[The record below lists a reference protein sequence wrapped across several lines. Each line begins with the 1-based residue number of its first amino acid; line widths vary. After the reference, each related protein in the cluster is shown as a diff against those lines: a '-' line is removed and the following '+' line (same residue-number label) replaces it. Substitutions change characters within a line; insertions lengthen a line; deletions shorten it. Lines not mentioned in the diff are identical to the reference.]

1 MKRWIF
7 CCLSLLLVGTAL
19 AQTPA
24 DSVSR
29 SEAIDSVVVTA
40 RKPLMI
46 YKQTGNIAVNIEQLK
61 YAPLF
66 AGEKDIF
73 KFLQLL
79 PGVSAGKDGMSGL
92 LVRGGS
98 NDQTLI
104 LYDDVPIYNQ
114 AHAYGILSIF
124 SGETVQSAEVSKGYI
139 SPAYG
144 SRLSALTQIRTR
156 DGDRQDHR
164 QSLTVGTLSLA
175 GTVDGPIVRNKGS
188 YLVSARYFFPE
199 AVLALVGNAV
209 RFGFYDL
216 TGKLS
221 YDIHP
226 DHTLSL
232 GVYSGD
238 DHMANKEDY
247 ARNEYGWG
255 NTTASLRLESR
266 WNDNLRS
273 SVVAYYT
280 YLQNRQESEYEDDD
294 FKNWGKTTYK
304 THEFGARLTF
314 DQRLIKAWSLEYG
327 ANISHQRFM
336 PMHSKGYVNGQ
347 HKERGYSSEQL
358 VSVAIP
364 SNSSLTD
371 CRFVCP
377 DGPTAVSGAL
387 FLNNRFQWGGWRAD
401 VGIRGAMYDNS
412 EQTRFAV
419 EPRAQLAYD
428 FGNDN
433 AIWLSGTINSQA
445 LVQYN
450 RYYYSMP
457 IDFWTPFRDGKLQ
470 HAWQVALGGR
480 ARLRENLTLSL
491 EGYYKRMRNLPL
503 IYDSDDFLLGRGGF
517 VYGTGRAWGL
527 EIMLQ
532 RQTERLSLTVS
543 YTYTNSRRSSEGVS
557 YPFEYDVPHDFNT
570 FLSYDVLK
578 RPGRRHTFTFNMS
591 WRSGLPYR
599 LTNESYP
606 DTNGN
611 PIVGITAYP
620 SMRMRNYFRSDIS
633 YNMERRKRN
642 GVRNWQFSIIN
653 WTWHKNPVCIYP
665 YQGTYKAT
673 VLVPIMPSV
682 SYTRTFGK

>member
-226 DHTLSL
+226 GHTLSL

-238 DHMANKEDY
+238 DHMTNKEDY

-266 WNDNLRS
+266 WSDNLRS
-273 SVVAYYT
+273 SIVAYYT

-314 DQRLIKAWSLEYG
+314 DQRLTRAWSLDYG

-358 VSVAIP
+358 
-364 SNSSLTD
+364 
-371 CRFVCP
+371 
-377 DGPTAVSGAL
+377 VSGAL

-480 ARLRENLTLSL
+480 ARLRENLILSL

>member
-1 MKRWIF
+1 MRKLLAG
-7 CCLSLLLVGTAL
+7 CLALCIPALLT

-24 DSVSR
+24 DSISR
-29 SEAIDSVVVTA
+29 TEAIDSVVVTA
-40 RKPLMI
+40 RRPLMV
-46 YKQTGNIAVNIEQLK
+46 YKQTGNIAVDIEQLK

-124 SGETVQSAEVSKGYI
+124 SGETVQSAEVSKGFI

-156 DGDRQDHR
+156 EGDRLNHR

-175 GTVDGPIVRNKGS
+175 GTLDGPIKRDKGS
-188 YLVSARYFFPE
+188 YLISARYFFPE
-199 AVLALVGNAV
+199 AVLAIADNDI
-209 RFGFYDL
+209 RYGFNDI
-216 TGKLS
+216 TGKLT
-221 YDIHP
+221 YDIHRN
-226 DHTLSL
+226 HTLSL

-238 DHMANKEDY
+238 DHMKNKEDH
-247 ARNEYGWG
+247 AENGFGWG

-280 YLQNRQESEYEDDD
+280 YLQNRQETKFKDDG
-294 FKNWGKTTYK
+294 FSNWGKTTFK
-304 THEFGARLTF
+304 THEFGARMTF
-314 DQRLIKAWSLEYG
+314 DQRLSHIWTLEYG
-327 ANISHQRFM
+327 ATFSHQRFE
-336 PMHSKGYVNGQ
+336 PMHTKSIINGQ

-358 VSVAIP
+358 VSG
-364 SNSSLTD
+364 T
-371 CRFVCP
+371 
-377 DGPTAVSGAL
+377 L

-401 VGIRGAMYDNS
+401 VGVRGAVYDNS
-412 EQTRFAV
+412 EQTKYAV
-419 EPRAQLAYD
+419 EPRAQLSYD
-428 FGNDN
+428 FGRDN
-433 AIWLSGTINSQA
+433 AVWLSGTINSQA
-445 LVQYN
+445 LVQFN

-457 IDFWTPFRDGKLQ
+457 IDFWTPFRDGRLQ
-470 HAWQVALGGR
+470 HAWQVSLGGR
-480 ARLRENLTLSL
+480 AKLHENLTLSV

-503 IYDSDDFLLGRGGF
+503 IYDSDDFLLSNGGF
-517 VYGTGRAWGL
+517 IYGTGRAFGI
-527 EIMLQ
+527 EAMLQ
-532 RQTERLSLTVS
+532 YQTERLSLTAS
-543 YTYTNSRRSSEGVS
+543 YTYTDSRRRSDGVT
-557 YPFEYDVPHDFNT
+557 YPFEYDVPHDFNA
-570 FLSYDVLK
+570 FVSYDVVK
-578 RPGRRHTFTFNMS
+578 RPGRKHTFSLNVA

-606 DTNGN
+606 DTDGN
-611 PIVGITAYP
+611 PIIGITAYP
-620 SMRMRNYFRSDIS
+620 TMRMRNYFRADVS

-653 WTWHKNPVCIYP
+653 ATWHKNPVSIYP
-665 YQGTYKAT
+665 YRGSYKAT
-673 VLVPIMPSV
+673 VLIPIMPSV

>member
-209 RFGFYDL
+209 RFGFYYL

-226 DHTLSL
+226 GHTLSL

-238 DHMANKEDY
+238 DHMTNKEDY

-266 WNDNLRS
+266 WSDNLRS
-273 SVVAYYT
+273 SIVAYYT

-314 DQRLIKAWSLEYG
+314 DQRLTRAWSLDYG

-358 VSVAIP
+358 
-364 SNSSLTD
+364 
-371 CRFVCP
+371 
-377 DGPTAVSGAL
+377 VSGAL

>member
-226 DHTLSL
+226 GHTLSL

-238 DHMANKEDY
+238 DHMTNKEDY

-266 WNDNLRS
+266 WSDNLRS
-273 SVVAYYT
+273 SIVAYYT

-314 DQRLIKAWSLEYG
+314 DQRLTRAWSLDYG

-358 VSVAIP
+358 
-364 SNSSLTD
+364 
-371 CRFVCP
+371 
-377 DGPTAVSGAL
+377 VSGAL

-457 IDFWTPFRDGKLQ
+457 IDFWTPFRNGKLQ

-480 ARLRENLTLSL
+480 AR
-491 EGYYKRMRNLPL
+491 L

>member
-226 DHTLSL
+226 GHTLSL

-238 DHMANKEDY
+238 DHMTNKEDY

-266 WNDNLRS
+266 WSDNLRS
-273 SVVAYYT
+273 SIVAYYT

-314 DQRLIKAWSLEYG
+314 DQRLTRAWSLDYG

-358 VSVAIP
+358 
-364 SNSSLTD
+364 
-371 CRFVCP
+371 
-377 DGPTAVSGAL
+377 VSGAL

-503 IYDSDDFLLGRGGF
+503 IYESDDFLLGRGGF

>member
-358 VSVAIP
+358 VS
-364 SNSSLTD
+364 
-371 CRFVCP
+371 
-377 DGPTAVSGAL
+377 GAL

-428 FGNDN
+428 FGNNN

>member
-1 MKRWIF
+1 MRKLLAG
-7 CCLSLLLVGTAL
+7 CLALCIPALLT

-24 DSVSR
+24 DSISR
-29 SEAIDSVVVTA
+29 TEAIDSVVVTA
-40 RKPLMI
+40 RRPLMV
-46 YKQTGNIAVNIEQLK
+46 YKQTGNIAVDIEQLK

-124 SGETVQSAEVSKGYI
+124 SGETVQSAEVLKGYI

-144 SRLSALTQIRTR
+144 SRLSAMTQIRTR
-156 DGDRQDHR
+156 EGDRQNHR

-175 GTVDGPIVRNKGS
+175 GTLDGPIKRDKGS
-188 YLVSARYFFPE
+188 YLISARYFFPE
-199 AVLALVGNAV
+199 AVLAIADNDI
-209 RFGFYDL
+209 RYGFNDI
-216 TGKLS
+216 TGKLT
-221 YDIHP
+221 YDIHRN
-226 DHTLSL
+226 HTLSL

-238 DHMANKEDY
+238 DHMKNKEDH
-247 ARNEYGWG
+247 AENGFGWG

-280 YLQNRQESEYEDDD
+280 YLQNRQETEFKDDG
-294 FKNWGKTTYK
+294 FSNWGKTTFK
-304 THEFGARLTF
+304 THEFGARMTF
-314 DQRLIKAWSLEYG
+314 DQRLSRVWSLEYG
-327 ANISHQRFM
+327 ATFSHQRFE
-336 PMHSKGYVNGQ
+336 PMHTKSIINGQ
-347 HKERGYSSEQL
+347 HKDRGYSSEQL
-358 VSVAIP
+358 
-364 SNSSLTD
+364 
-371 CRFVCP
+371 
-377 DGPTAVSGAL
+377 VSGAL

-401 VGIRGAMYDNS
+401 VGVRGAAYDNS
-412 EQTRFAV
+412 EQTRYAV
-419 EPRAQLAYD
+419 EPRAQLSYD
-428 FGNDN
+428 FGRDN
-433 AIWLSGTINSQA
+433 AVWLSGTINSQA
-445 LVQYN
+445 LVQFN

-457 IDFWTPFRDGKLQ
+457 IDFWTPFRDGRLQ
-470 HAWQVALGGR
+470 HAWQVSLGGR
-480 ARLRENLTLSL
+480 AKLHENLTLSV

-503 IYDSDDFLLGRGGF
+503 IYDSDDFLLSNGGF
-517 VYGTGRAWGL
+517 IYGTGRAFGI
-527 EIMLQ
+527 EAMLQ
-532 RQTERLSLTVS
+532 YQTERLSLTAS
-543 YTYTNSRRSSEGVS
+543 YTYTDSRRRSDGVT
-557 YPFEYDVPHDFNT
+557 YPFEYDVPHDFNA
-570 FLSYDVLK
+570 FVSYDVVK
-578 RPGRRHTFTFNMS
+578 RPGRKHTFSLNVA

-606 DTNGN
+606 DTDGN
-611 PIVGITAYP
+611 PIIGITAYP
-620 SMRMRNYFRSDIS
+620 TMRMRNYFRADVS

-653 WTWHKNPVCIYP
+653 ATWHKNPVSIYP
-665 YQGTYKAT
+665 YRGSYKAT
-673 VLVPIMPSV
+673 VLIPIMPSV

>member
-314 DQRLIKAWSLEYG
+314 DQRLTKAWSLEYG

-358 VSVAIP
+358 
-364 SNSSLTD
+364 
-371 CRFVCP
+371 
-377 DGPTAVSGAL
+377 VSGAL

>member
-1 MKRWIF
+1 MRKLLAG
-7 CCLSLLLVGTAL
+7 CLALCIPALLT

-24 DSVSR
+24 DSISR
-29 SEAIDSVVVTA
+29 TEAIDSVVVTA
-40 RKPLMI
+40 RRPLMV
-46 YKQTGNIAVNIEQLK
+46 YKQTGNIAVDIEQLK

-124 SGETVQSAEVSKGYI
+124 SGETVQSAEVSKGFI

-144 SRLSALTQIRTR
+144 SRLSAMTQIRTR
-156 DGDRQDHR
+156 EGDRRNHR

-175 GTVDGPIVRNKGS
+175 GTLDGPIKRDKGS
-188 YLVSARYFFPE
+188 YLISARYFFPE
-199 AVLALVGNAV
+199 AVLAIADNDI
-209 RFGFYDL
+209 RYGFNDI
-216 TGKLS
+216 TGKLT
-221 YDIHP
+221 YDIHRN
-226 DHTLSL
+226 HTLSL

-238 DHMANKEDY
+238 DHMKNKEDH
-247 ARNEYGWG
+247 AENGFGWG

-280 YLQNRQESEYEDDD
+280 YLQNRQETEFKDDG
-294 FKNWGKTTYK
+294 FSNWGKTTFK
-304 THEFGARLTF
+304 THEFGARMTF
-314 DQRLIKAWSLEYG
+314 DQRLSHIWTLEYG
-327 ANISHQRFM
+327 ATFSHQRFE
-336 PMHSKGYVNGQ
+336 PMHTKSIINGQ

-358 VSVAIP
+358 VSG
-364 SNSSLTD
+364 T
-371 CRFVCP
+371 
-377 DGPTAVSGAL
+377 L

-401 VGIRGAMYDNS
+401 VGVRGAAYDNS
-412 EQTRFAV
+412 EQTRYAV
-419 EPRAQLAYD
+419 EPRAQLSYD
-428 FGNDN
+428 FGRDN
-433 AIWLSGTINSQA
+433 AVWLSGTINSQA
-445 LVQYN
+445 LVQFN

-457 IDFWTPFRDGKLQ
+457 IDFWTPFRDGRLQ
-470 HAWQVALGGR
+470 HAWQVSLGGR
-480 ARLRENLTLSL
+480 AKLHENLTLSV

-503 IYDSDDFLLGRGGF
+503 IYDSDDFLLSNGGF
-517 VYGTGRAWGL
+517 IYGTGRAFGI
-527 EIMLQ
+527 EAMLQ
-532 RQTERLSLTVS
+532 YQTERLSLTAS
-543 YTYTNSRRSSEGVS
+543 YTYTDSRRRSDGVT
-557 YPFEYDVPHDFNT
+557 YPFEYDVPHDFNA
-570 FLSYDVLK
+570 FVSYDVVK
-578 RPGRRHTFTFNMS
+578 RPGRKHTFSLNVA

-606 DTNGN
+606 DTDGN
-611 PIVGITAYP
+611 PIIGITAYP
-620 SMRMRNYFRSDIS
+620 TMRMHNYFRADVS

-653 WTWHKNPVCIYP
+653 ATWHKNPVSIYP
-665 YQGTYKAT
+665 YRGSYKAT
-673 VLVPIMPSV
+673 VLIPIMPSV

>member
-124 SGETVQSAEVSKGYI
+124 SGETVQSAEVLKGYI

-144 SRLSALTQIRTR
+144 SRLSAMTQIRTR
-156 DGDRQDHR
+156 EGDRRNHR

-175 GTVDGPIVRNKGS
+175 GTLDGPIKRDKGS
-188 YLVSARYFFPE
+188 YLISARYFFPE
-199 AVLALVGNAV
+199 AVLAIADNDI
-209 RFGFYDL
+209 RYGFNDI
-216 TGKLS
+216 TGKLT
-221 YDIHP
+221 YDIHRN
-226 DHTLSL
+226 HTLSL

-238 DHMANKEDY
+238 DHMKNKEDH
-247 ARNEYGWG
+247 AENGFGWG

-280 YLQNRQESEYEDDD
+280 YLQNRQETEFKDDG
-294 FKNWGKTTYK
+294 FSNWGKTTFK
-304 THEFGARLTF
+304 THEFGARMTF
-314 DQRLIKAWSLEYG
+314 DQRLSRVWSLEYG
-327 ANISHQRFM
+327 ATFSHQRFE
-336 PMHSKGYVNGQ
+336 PMHTKSIINGQ
-347 HKERGYSSEQL
+347 HKDRGYSSEL
-358 VSVAIP
+358 
-364 SNSSLTD
+364 L
-371 CRFVCP
+371 
-377 DGPTAVSGAL
+377 VSGAL

-401 VGIRGAMYDNS
+401 VGVRGAAYDNS
-412 EQTRFAV
+412 EQTRYAV
-419 EPRAQLAYD
+419 EPRAQLSYD
-428 FGNDN
+428 FGRDN
-433 AIWLSGTINSQA
+433 AVWLSGTINSQA
-445 LVQYN
+445 LVQFN

-457 IDFWTPFRDGKLQ
+457 IDFWTPFRDGRLQ
-470 HAWQVALGGR
+470 HAWQVSLGGR
-480 ARLRENLTLSL
+480 AKLHENLTLSV

-503 IYDSDDFLLGRGGF
+503 IYDSDDFLLSNGGF
-517 VYGTGRAWGL
+517 IYGTGRAFGI
-527 EIMLQ
+527 EAMLQ
-532 RQTERLSLTVS
+532 YQTERLSLTAS
-543 YTYTNSRRSSEGVS
+543 YTYTDSRRRSDGVT
-557 YPFEYDVPHDFNT
+557 YPFEYDVPHDFNA
-570 FLSYDVLK
+570 FVSYDVVK
-578 RPGRRHTFTFNMS
+578 RPGRKHTFSLNVA

-606 DTNGN
+606 DTDGN
-611 PIVGITAYP
+611 PIIGITAYP
-620 SMRMRNYFRSDIS
+620 TMRMRNYFRADVS

-653 WTWHKNPVCIYP
+653 ATWHKNPVSIYP
-665 YQGTYKAT
+665 YRGSYKAT
-673 VLVPIMPSV
+673 VLIPIMPSV

>member
-1 MKRWIF
+1 MRKLLAG
-7 CCLSLLLVGTAL
+7 CLALCIPALLT

-24 DSVSR
+24 DSISR
-29 SEAIDSVVVTA
+29 TEAIDSVVVTA
-40 RKPLMI
+40 RRPLMV
-46 YKQTGNIAVNIEQLK
+46 YKQTGNIAVDIEQLK

-124 SGETVQSAEVSKGYI
+124 SGETVQSAEVSKGFI

-156 DGDRQDHR
+156 EGDRLNHR

-175 GTVDGPIVRNKGS
+175 GTLDGPIKRDKGS
-188 YLVSARYFFPE
+188 YLISARYFFPE
-199 AVLALVGNAV
+199 AVLAIADNDI
-209 RFGFYDL
+209 RYGFNDI
-216 TGKLS
+216 TGKLT
-221 YDIHP
+221 YDIHRN
-226 DHTLSL
+226 HTLSL

-238 DHMANKEDY
+238 DHMKNKEDH
-247 ARNEYGWG
+247 AENGFGWG

-280 YLQNRQESEYEDDD
+280 YLQNRQETEFKDDG
-294 FKNWGKTTYK
+294 FSNWGKTTFK
-304 THEFGARLTF
+304 THEFGARMTF
-314 DQRLIKAWSLEYG
+314 DQRLSRVWSLEYG
-327 ANISHQRFM
+327 ATFSHQRFE
-336 PMHSKGYVNGQ
+336 PMHTKSIINGQ
-347 HKERGYSSEQL
+347 HKDRGYSSEL
-358 VSVAIP
+358 
-364 SNSSLTD
+364 L
-371 CRFVCP
+371 
-377 DGPTAVSGAL
+377 VSGAL

-401 VGIRGAMYDNS
+401 VGVRGAAYDNS
-412 EQTRFAV
+412 EQTRYAV
-419 EPRAQLAYD
+419 EPRAQLSYD
-428 FGNDN
+428 FGRDN
-433 AIWLSGTINSQA
+433 SVWLSGTINSQA
-445 LVQYN
+445 LVQFN

-457 IDFWTPFRDGKLQ
+457 IDFWTPFRDGRLQ
-470 HAWQVALGGR
+470 HAWQVSLGGR
-480 ARLRENLTLSL
+480 AKLHENLTLSV

-503 IYDSDDFLLGRGGF
+503 IYDSNDFLLNNGGF
-517 VYGTGRAWGL
+517 IYGTGRAFGI
-527 EIMLQ
+527 EAMLQ
-532 RQTERLSLTVS
+532 YQTERLSLTAS
-543 YTYTNSRRSSEGVS
+543 YTYTDSRRRSDGVT
-557 YPFEYDVPHDFNT
+557 YPFEYDVPHDFNA
-570 FLSYDVLK
+570 FVSYDVVK
-578 RPGRRHTFTFNMS
+578 RPGRKHTFSLNVA

-606 DTNGN
+606 DTDGN
-611 PIVGITAYP
+611 PIIGITAYP
-620 SMRMRNYFRSDIS
+620 TMRMRNYFRADVS

-653 WTWHKNPVCIYP
+653 ATWHKNPVSIYP
-665 YQGTYKAT
+665 YRGSYKAT
-673 VLVPIMPSV
+673 VLIPIMPSV

>member
-1 MKRWIF
+1 MRKLLAG
-7 CCLSLLLVGTAL
+7 CLALCIPALLT

-24 DSVSR
+24 DSISR
-29 SEAIDSVVVTA
+29 TETIDSVVVTA
-40 RKPLMI
+40 RRPLMV
-46 YKQTGNIAVNIEQLK
+46 YKQTGNIAVDIEQLK

-124 SGETVQSAEVSKGYI
+124 SGETVQSAKMSKGYI

-156 DGDRQDHR
+156 EGDRRNHR

-175 GTVDGPIVRNKGS
+175 GTLDGPIKRDKGS
-188 YLVSARYFFPE
+188 YLISARYFFPE
-199 AVLALVGNAV
+199 AVLAIADNAV
-209 RFGFYDL
+209 RYGFYDV
-216 TGKLS
+216 TGKLT
-221 YDIHP
+221 YDIHRN
-226 DHTLSL
+226 HTLSL
-232 GVYSGD
+232 GIYSGD
-238 DHMANKEDY
+238 DHMKNKEDH
-247 ARNEYGWG
+247 AENGFGWG

-280 YLQNRQESEYEDDD
+280 YLQNRQETKFKDDG
-294 FKNWGKTTYK
+294 FSNWGKTTFK
-304 THEFGARLTF
+304 THEFGARMTF
-314 DQRLIKAWSLEYG
+314 DQRLSHIWMLEYG
-327 ANISHQRFM
+327 AAFSHQRFE
-336 PMHSKGYVNGQ
+336 PMHTKSIINGQ
-347 HKERGYSSEQL
+347 HKDRGYSSEL
-358 VSVAIP
+358 
-364 SNSSLTD
+364 L
-371 CRFVCP
+371 
-377 DGPTAVSGAL
+377 VSGAL

-401 VGIRGAMYDNS
+401 VGVRGAAYDNS
-412 EQTRFAV
+412 EQTRYAV
-419 EPRAQLAYD
+419 EPRAQLSYD
-428 FGNDN
+428 FGRDN
-433 AIWLSGTINSQA
+433 AVWLSGTINSQA
-445 LVQYN
+445 LVQFN

-457 IDFWTPFRDGKLQ
+457 IDFWTPFRDGRLQ
-470 HAWQVALGGR
+470 HAWQVSLGGR
-480 ARLRENLTLSL
+480 AKLHENLTLSV

-503 IYDSDDFLLGRGGF
+503 IYDSDDFLLNNGGF
-517 VYGTGRAWGL
+517 IYGTGRAFGI
-527 EIMLQ
+527 EAMLQ
-532 RQTERLSLTVS
+532 YQTERLSLTAS
-543 YTYTNSRRSSEGVS
+543 YTYTDSRRRSDGVT
-557 YPFEYDVPHDFNT
+557 YPFEYDVPHDFNA
-570 FLSYDVLK
+570 FVSYDVVK
-578 RPGRRHTFTFNMS
+578 RPGRKHTFSLNVA

-606 DTNGN
+606 DTDGN
-611 PIVGITAYP
+611 PIIGITAYP
-620 SMRMRNYFRSDIS
+620 TMRMHNYFRADVS

-653 WTWHKNPVCIYP
+653 ATWHKNPVSIYP
-665 YQGTYKAT
+665 YRGSYKAT
-673 VLVPIMPSV
+673 VLIPIMPSV

>member
-1 MKRWIF
+1 MRKLLAG
-7 CCLSLLLVGTAL
+7 CLALCIPALLT

-24 DSVSR
+24 DSISR
-29 SEAIDSVVVTA
+29 TEAIDSVVVTA
-40 RKPLMI
+40 RRPLMV
-46 YKQTGNIAVNIEQLK
+46 YKQTGNIAVDIEQLK

-156 DGDRQDHR
+156 EGDRQNHR

-175 GTVDGPIVRNKGS
+175 GTLDGPIKRDKGS
-188 YLVSARYFFPE
+188 YLISARYFFPE
-199 AVLALVGNAV
+199 AVLAIVDNAV
-209 RFGFYDL
+209 RYGFYDV
-216 TGKLS
+216 TGKLT
-221 YDIHP
+221 YDIHRN
-226 DHTLSL
+226 HTLSL
-232 GVYSGD
+232 GIYSGD
-238 DHMANKEDY
+238 DHMKNKE
-247 ARNEYGWG
+247 AHAENGFGWG

-280 YLQNRQESEYEDDD
+280 YLQNRQETEFKDDG
-294 FKNWGKTTYK
+294 FSNRGKTTFK
-304 THEFGARLTF
+304 THEFGARMTF
-314 DQRLIKAWSLEYG
+314 DQRLSHIWTLEYG
-327 ANISHQRFM
+327 ATFSHQRFE
-336 PMHSKGYVNGQ
+336 PMHTKSIINGQ

-358 VSVAIP
+358 VSG
-364 SNSSLTD
+364 T
-371 CRFVCP
+371 
-377 DGPTAVSGAL
+377 L

-401 VGIRGAMYDNS
+401 VGVRGAAYDNS
-412 EQTRFAV
+412 EQTRYAV
-419 EPRAQLAYD
+419 EPRAQLSYD
-428 FGNDN
+428 FGRDN
-433 AIWLSGTINSQA
+433 SVWLSGTINSQA
-445 LVQYN
+445 LVQFN

-457 IDFWTPFRDGKLQ
+457 IDFWTPFRDGRLQ
-470 HAWQVALGGR
+470 HAWQVSLGGR
-480 ARLRENLTLSL
+480 AKLHENLTLSV

-503 IYDSDDFLLGRGGF
+503 IYDSDDFLLNNGGF
-517 VYGTGRAWGL
+517 IYGTGRAFGI
-527 EIMLQ
+527 EAMLQ
-532 RQTERLSLTVS
+532 YQTERLSLTAS
-543 YTYTNSRRSSEGVS
+543 YTYTDSRRRSDGVT
-557 YPFEYDVPHDFNT
+557 YPFEYDVPHDFNA
-570 FLSYDVLK
+570 FVSYDVVK
-578 RPGRRHTFTFNMS
+578 RPGRKHTFSLNVA

-606 DTNGN
+606 DTDGN
-611 PIVGITAYP
+611 PIIGITAYP
-620 SMRMRNYFRSDIS
+620 TMRMRNYFRADVS

-653 WTWHKNPVCIYP
+653 ATWHKNPVSIYP
-665 YQGTYKAT
+665 YRGSYKAT
-673 VLVPIMPSV
+673 VLIPIMPSV

>member
-1 MKRWIF
+1 MRKLLAG
-7 CCLSLLLVGTAL
+7 CLALCIPALLT

-24 DSVSR
+24 DSISR
-29 SEAIDSVVVTA
+29 TEAIDSVVVTA
-40 RKPLMI
+40 RRPLMV
-46 YKQTGNIAVNIEQLK
+46 YKQTGNIAVDIEQLK

-124 SGETVQSAEVSKGYI
+124 SGETVQSAEVLKGYI

-144 SRLSALTQIRTR
+144 SRLSAMTQIRTR
-156 DGDRQDHR
+156 EGDRRNHR

-175 GTVDGPIVRNKGS
+175 GTLDGPIKRDKGS
-188 YLVSARYFFPE
+188 YLISARYFFPE
-199 AVLALVGNAV
+199 AVLAIADNDI
-209 RFGFYDL
+209 RYGFNDI
-216 TGKLS
+216 TGKLT
-221 YDIHP
+221 YDIHRN
-226 DHTLSL
+226 HTLSL

-238 DHMANKEDY
+238 DHMKNKEDH
-247 ARNEYGWG
+247 AENGFGWG

-280 YLQNRQESEYEDDD
+280 YLQNRQETEFKDDG
-294 FKNWGKTTYK
+294 FSNWGKTTFK
-304 THEFGARLTF
+304 THEFGARMTF
-314 DQRLIKAWSLEYG
+314 DQRLSRVWSLEYG
-327 ANISHQRFM
+327 ATFSHQRFE
-336 PMHSKGYVNGQ
+336 PMHTKSIINGQ
-347 HKERGYSSEQL
+347 HKDRGYSSEL
-358 VSVAIP
+358 
-364 SNSSLTD
+364 L
-371 CRFVCP
+371 
-377 DGPTAVSGAL
+377 VSGAL

-401 VGIRGAMYDNS
+401 VGVRGAAYDNS
-412 EQTRFAV
+412 EQTRYAV
-419 EPRAQLAYD
+419 EPRAQLSYD
-428 FGNDN
+428 FGRDN
-433 AIWLSGTINSQA
+433 AVWLSGTINSQA
-445 LVQYN
+445 LVQFN

-457 IDFWTPFRDGKLQ
+457 IDFWTPFRDGRLQ
-470 HAWQVALGGR
+470 HAWQVSLGGR
-480 ARLRENLTLSL
+480 AKLHENLTLSV

-503 IYDSDDFLLGRGGF
+503 IYDSDDFLLSNGGF
-517 VYGTGRAWGL
+517 IYGTGRAFGI
-527 EIMLQ
+527 EAMLQ
-532 RQTERLSLTVS
+532 YQTERLSLTAS
-543 YTYTNSRRSSEGVS
+543 YTYTDSRRRSDGVT
-557 YPFEYDVPHDFNT
+557 YPFEYDVPHDFNA
-570 FLSYDVLK
+570 FVSYDVVK
-578 RPGRRHTFTFNMS
+578 RPGRKHTFSLNVA

-606 DTNGN
+606 DTDGN
-611 PIVGITAYP
+611 PIIGITAYP
-620 SMRMRNYFRSDIS
+620 TMRMRNYFRADVS

-653 WTWHKNPVCIYP
+653 ATWHKNPVSIYP
-665 YQGTYKAT
+665 YRGSYKAT
-673 VLVPIMPSV
+673 VLIPIMPSV

>member
-1 MKRWIF
+1 MRKLLAG
-7 CCLSLLLVGTAL
+7 CLALCIPALLT

-24 DSVSR
+24 DSISR
-29 SEAIDSVVVTA
+29 TETIDSVVVTA
-40 RKPLMI
+40 RRPLMV
-46 YKQTGNIAVNIEQLK
+46 YKQTGNIAVDIEQLK

-124 SGETVQSAEVSKGYI
+124 SGETVQSAEVSKGFI

-156 DGDRQDHR
+156 EGDRLNHR

-175 GTVDGPIVRNKGS
+175 GTLDGPIKRDKGS
-188 YLVSARYFFPE
+188 YLISARYFFPE
-199 AVLALVGNAV
+199 AVLAIADNDI
-209 RFGFYDL
+209 RYGFNDI
-216 TGKLS
+216 TGKLT
-221 YDIHP
+221 YDIHRN
-226 DHTLSL
+226 HTLSL

-238 DHMANKEDY
+238 DHMKNKEDH
-247 ARNEYGWG
+247 AENRFGWG

-280 YLQNRQESEYEDDD
+280 YLQNRQETEFKDDG
-294 FKNWGKTTYK
+294 FSNWGKTTFK
-304 THEFGARLTF
+304 THEFGARMTF
-314 DQRLIKAWSLEYG
+314 DQRLSRVWSLEYG
-327 ANISHQRFM
+327 ATFSHQRFE
-336 PMHSKGYVNGQ
+336 PMHTKSIINGQ
-347 HKERGYSSEQL
+347 HKDRGYSSEL
-358 VSVAIP
+358 
-364 SNSSLTD
+364 L
-371 CRFVCP
+371 
-377 DGPTAVSGAL
+377 VSGAL

-401 VGIRGAMYDNS
+401 VGVRGAAYDNS
-412 EQTRFAV
+412 EQTRYAV
-419 EPRAQLAYD
+419 EPRAQLSYD
-428 FGNDN
+428 FGRDN
-433 AIWLSGTINSQA
+433 SVWLSGTINSQA
-445 LVQYN
+445 LVQFN

-457 IDFWTPFRDGKLQ
+457 IDFWTPFRDGRLQ
-470 HAWQVALGGR
+470 HTWQVSLGGR
-480 ARLRENLTLSL
+480 AKLHENLTLSV

-503 IYDSDDFLLGRGGF
+503 IYDSDDFLLNNGGF
-517 VYGTGRAWGL
+517 IYGTGRAFGI
-527 EIMLQ
+527 EAMLQ
-532 RQTERLSLTVS
+532 YQTERLSLTAS
-543 YTYTNSRRSSEGVS
+543 YTYTDSRRRSDGVT
-557 YPFEYDVPHDFNT
+557 YPFEYDVPHDFNA
-570 FLSYDVLK
+570 FVSYDVVK
-578 RPGRRHTFTFNMS
+578 RPGRKHTFSLNVA

-606 DTNGN
+606 DTDGN
-611 PIVGITAYP
+611 PIIGITAYP
-620 SMRMRNYFRSDIS
+620 TMRMRNYFRADVS

-653 WTWHKNPVCIYP
+653 ATWHKNPVSIYP
-665 YQGTYKAT
+665 YRGSYKAT
-673 VLVPIMPSV
+673 VLIPIMPSV

>member
-1 MKRWIF
+1 MRKLLAG
-7 CCLSLLLVGTAL
+7 CLALCIPALLT

-24 DSVSR
+24 DSISR
-29 SEAIDSVVVTA
+29 TEAIDSVVVTA
-40 RKPLMI
+40 RRPLMV
-46 YKQTGNIAVNIEQLK
+46 YKQTGNIAVDIEQLK

-124 SGETVQSAEVSKGYI
+124 SGETVQSAEVSKGFI

-156 DGDRQDHR
+156 EGDRLNHR

-175 GTVDGPIVRNKGS
+175 GTLDGPIKRDKGS
-188 YLVSARYFFPE
+188 YLISARYFFPE
-199 AVLALVGNAV
+199 AVLAIVDNAV
-209 RFGFYDL
+209 RYGFYDV
-216 TGKLS
+216 TGKLT
-221 YDIHP
+221 YDIHRN
-226 DHTLSL
+226 HTLSL

-238 DHMANKEDY
+238 DHMKNKEDH
-247 ARNEYGWG
+247 AENGFGWG

-280 YLQNRQESEYEDDD
+280 YLQNRQETKFKDDG
-294 FKNWGKTTYK
+294 FSNWGKTTFK
-304 THEFGARLTF
+304 THEFGARMTF
-314 DQRLIKAWSLEYG
+314 DQRLSHIWTLEYG
-327 ANISHQRFM
+327 ATFSHQRFE
-336 PMHSKGYVNGQ
+336 PMHTKSIINGQ

-358 VSVAIP
+358 VSG
-364 SNSSLTD
+364 T
-371 CRFVCP
+371 
-377 DGPTAVSGAL
+377 L

-401 VGIRGAMYDNS
+401 VGVRGAVYDNS
-412 EQTRFAV
+412 EQTKYAV
-419 EPRAQLAYD
+419 EPRAQLSYD
-428 FGNDN
+428 FGRDN
-433 AIWLSGTINSQA
+433 AVWLSGTINSQA
-445 LVQYN
+445 LVQFN

-457 IDFWTPFRDGKLQ
+457 IDFWTPFRDGRLQ
-470 HAWQVALGGR
+470 HAWQVSLGGR
-480 ARLRENLTLSL
+480 AKLHENLTLSV

-503 IYDSDDFLLGRGGF
+503 IYDSDDFLLSNGGF
-517 VYGTGRAWGL
+517 IYGTGRAFGI
-527 EIMLQ
+527 EAMLQ
-532 RQTERLSLTVS
+532 YQTERLSLTAS
-543 YTYTNSRRSSEGVS
+543 YTYTDSRRRSDGVT
-557 YPFEYDVPHDFNT
+557 YPFEYDVPHDFNA
-570 FLSYDVLK
+570 FVSYDVVK
-578 RPGRRHTFTFNMS
+578 RPGRKHTFSLNVA

-606 DTNGN
+606 DTDGN
-611 PIVGITAYP
+611 PIIGITAYP
-620 SMRMRNYFRSDIS
+620 TMRMHNYFRADVS

-653 WTWHKNPVCIYP
+653 ATWHKNPVSIYP
-665 YQGTYKAT
+665 YRGSYKAT
-673 VLVPIMPSV
+673 VLIPIMPSV

>member
-7 CCLSLLLVGTAL
+7 YCLSLLLVGTAL

-358 VSVAIP
+358 VS
-364 SNSSLTD
+364 
-371 CRFVCP
+371 
-377 DGPTAVSGAL
+377 GAL

>member
-358 VSVAIP
+358 VS
-364 SNSSLTD
+364 
-371 CRFVCP
+371 
-377 DGPTAVSGAL
+377 GAL

-457 IDFWTPFRDGKLQ
+457 IDFWTPFRDGEITTCR
-470 HAWQVALGGR
+470 QVALGGR

>member
-1 MKRWIF
+1 MRKLLAG
-7 CCLSLLLVGTAL
+7 CLALCIPALLT

-24 DSVSR
+24 DSISR
-29 SEAIDSVVVTA
+29 TETIDSVVVTA
-40 RKPLMI
+40 RRPLMV
-46 YKQTGNIAVNIEQLK
+46 YKQTGNIAVDIEQLK

-124 SGETVQSAEVSKGYI
+124 SGETVQSAEVSKGFI

-156 DGDRQDHR
+156 EGDRLNHR

-175 GTVDGPIVRNKGS
+175 GTLDGPIKRDKGS
-188 YLVSARYFFPE
+188 YLISARYFFPE
-199 AVLALVGNAV
+199 AVLAIADNDI
-209 RFGFYDL
+209 RYGFNDI
-216 TGKLS
+216 TGKLT
-221 YDIHP
+221 YDIHRN
-226 DHTLSL
+226 HTLSL

-238 DHMANKEDY
+238 DHMKNKEDH
-247 ARNEYGWG
+247 AENGFGWG

-280 YLQNRQESEYEDDD
+280 YLQNRQETEFKDDG
-294 FKNWGKTTYK
+294 FSNWGKTTFK
-304 THEFGARLTF
+304 THEFGARMTF
-314 DQRLIKAWSLEYG
+314 DQRLSRVWSLEYG
-327 ANISHQRFM
+327 ATFSHQRFE
-336 PMHSKGYVNGQ
+336 PMHTKSIINGQ
-347 HKERGYSSEQL
+347 HKDRGYSSEL
-358 VSVAIP
+358 
-364 SNSSLTD
+364 L
-371 CRFVCP
+371 
-377 DGPTAVSGAL
+377 VSGAL

-401 VGIRGAMYDNS
+401 VGVRGAAYDNS
-412 EQTRFAV
+412 EQTRYAV
-419 EPRAQLAYD
+419 EPRAQLSYD
-428 FGNDN
+428 FGRDN
-433 AIWLSGTINSQA
+433 AVWLSGTINSQA
-445 LVQYN
+445 LVQFN

-457 IDFWTPFRDGKLQ
+457 IDFWTPFRDGRLQ
-470 HAWQVALGGR
+470 HAWQVSLGGR
-480 ARLRENLTLSL
+480 AKLHENLTLSV

-503 IYDSDDFLLGRGGF
+503 IYDSDDFLLNNGGF
-517 VYGTGRAWGL
+517 IYGTGRAFGI
-527 EIMLQ
+527 EAMLQ
-532 RQTERLSLTVS
+532 YQTERLSLTAS
-543 YTYTNSRRSSEGVS
+543 YTYTDSRRRSDGVT
-557 YPFEYDVPHDFNT
+557 YPFEYDVPHDFNA
-570 FLSYDVLK
+570 FVSYDVVK
-578 RPGRRHTFTFNMS
+578 RPGRKHTFSLNVA

-606 DTNGN
+606 DTDGN
-611 PIVGITAYP
+611 PIIGITAYP
-620 SMRMRNYFRSDIS
+620 TMRMRNYFRADVS
-633 YNMERRKRN
+633 YNMERCKRN

-653 WTWHKNPVCIYP
+653 ATWHKNPVSIYP
-665 YQGTYKAT
+665 YRGSYKAT
-673 VLVPIMPSV
+673 VLIPIMPSV

>member
-1 MKRWIF
+1 MRKLLAG
-7 CCLSLLLVGTAL
+7 CLALCIPALLT

-24 DSVSR
+24 DSISR
-29 SEAIDSVVVTA
+29 TEAIDSVVVTA
-40 RKPLMI
+40 RRPLMV
-46 YKQTGNIAVNIEQLK
+46 YKQTGNIAVDIEQLK

-104 LYDDVPIYNQ
+104 LYDDVPIYNK

-144 SRLSALTQIRTR
+144 SRLSAMTQIRTR
-156 DGDRQDHR
+156 EGDRRNHR

-175 GTVDGPIVRNKGS
+175 GTLDGPIKRDKGS
-188 YLVSARYFFPE
+188 YLISARYFFPE
-199 AVLALVGNAV
+199 AVLAIADNDI
-209 RFGFYDL
+209 RYGFNDI
-216 TGKLS
+216 TGKLT
-221 YDIHP
+221 YDIHRN
-226 DHTLSL
+226 HTLSL

-238 DHMANKEDY
+238 DHMKNKEDH
-247 ARNEYGWG
+247 AENGFGWG

-280 YLQNRQESEYEDDD
+280 YLQNRQETEFKDDG
-294 FKNWGKTTYK
+294 FSNWGKTTFK
-304 THEFGARLTF
+304 THEFGARMTF
-314 DQRLIKAWSLEYG
+314 DQRLSRVWSLEYG
-327 ANISHQRFM
+327 ATFSHQRFE
-336 PMHSKGYVNGQ
+336 PMHTKSIINGQ
-347 HKERGYSSEQL
+347 HKDRGYSSEL
-358 VSVAIP
+358 
-364 SNSSLTD
+364 L
-371 CRFVCP
+371 
-377 DGPTAVSGAL
+377 VSGAL

-401 VGIRGAMYDNS
+401 VGVRGAAYDNS
-412 EQTRFAV
+412 EQTRYAV
-419 EPRAQLAYD
+419 EPRAQLSYD
-428 FGNDN
+428 FGRDN
-433 AIWLSGTINSQA
+433 AVWLSGTINSQA
-445 LVQYN
+445 LVQFN

-457 IDFWTPFRDGKLQ
+457 IDFWTPFRDGRLQ
-470 HAWQVALGGR
+470 HAWQVSLGGR
-480 ARLRENLTLSL
+480 AKLHENLTLSV

-503 IYDSDDFLLGRGGF
+503 IYDSDDFLLSNGGF
-517 VYGTGRAWGL
+517 IYGTGRAFGI
-527 EIMLQ
+527 EAMLQ
-532 RQTERLSLTVS
+532 YQTERLSLTAS
-543 YTYTNSRRSSEGVS
+543 YTYTDSRRRSDGVT
-557 YPFEYDVPHDFNT
+557 YPFEYDVPHDFNA
-570 FLSYDVLK
+570 FVSYDVVK
-578 RPGRRHTFTFNMS
+578 RPGRKHTFSLNVA

-606 DTNGN
+606 DTDGN
-611 PIVGITAYP
+611 PIIGITAYP
-620 SMRMRNYFRSDIS
+620 TMRMRNYFRADVS

-653 WTWHKNPVCIYP
+653 ATWHKNPVSIYP
-665 YQGTYKAT
+665 YRGSYKAT
-673 VLVPIMPSV
+673 VLIPIMPSV

>member
-1 MKRWIF
+1 MRKLLAG
-7 CCLSLLLVGTAL
+7 CLALCIPALLT

-24 DSVSR
+24 DSISR
-29 SEAIDSVVVTA
+29 TEAIDSVVVTA
-40 RKPLMI
+40 RRPLMV
-46 YKQTGNIAVNIEQLK
+46 YKQTGNIAVDIEQLK

-156 DGDRQDHR
+156 EGDRQNHR

-175 GTVDGPIVRNKGS
+175 GTLDGPIKRDKGS
-188 YLVSARYFFPE
+188 YLISARYFFPE
-199 AVLALVGNAV
+199 AVLAIADNDI
-209 RFGFYDL
+209 RYGFNDI
-216 TGKLS
+216 TGKLT
-221 YDIHP
+221 YDIHRN
-226 DHTLSL
+226 HTLSL

-238 DHMANKEDY
+238 DHMKNKEDH
-247 ARNEYGWG
+247 AENGFGWG

-280 YLQNRQESEYEDDD
+280 YLQNRQETEFKDDG
-294 FKNWGKTTYK
+294 FSNWGKTTFK
-304 THEFGARLTF
+304 THEFGARMTF
-314 DQRLIKAWSLEYG
+314 DQRLSRVWSLEYG
-327 ANISHQRFM
+327 ATFSHQRFE
-336 PMHSKGYVNGQ
+336 PMHTKSIINGQ
-347 HKERGYSSEQL
+347 HKDRGYSSEL
-358 VSVAIP
+358 
-364 SNSSLTD
+364 L
-371 CRFVCP
+371 
-377 DGPTAVSGAL
+377 VSGAL

-401 VGIRGAMYDNS
+401 VGVRGAAYDNS
-412 EQTRFAV
+412 EQTRYAV
-419 EPRAQLAYD
+419 EPRAQLSYD
-428 FGNDN
+428 FGRDN
-433 AIWLSGTINSQA
+433 SVWLSGTINSQA
-445 LVQYN
+445 LVQFN

-457 IDFWTPFRDGKLQ
+457 IDFWTPFRDGRLQ
-470 HAWQVALGGR
+470 HAWQVSLGGR
-480 ARLRENLTLSL
+480 AKLHENLTLSV

-503 IYDSDDFLLGRGGF
+503 IYDSDDFLLSNGGF
-517 VYGTGRAWGL
+517 IYGTGRAFGI
-527 EIMLQ
+527 EAMLQ
-532 RQTERLSLTVS
+532 YQTERLSLTAS
-543 YTYTNSRRSSEGVS
+543 YTYTDSRRRSDGVT
-557 YPFEYDVPHDFNT
+557 YPFEYDVPHDFNA
-570 FLSYDVLK
+570 FVSYDVVK
-578 RPGRRHTFTFNMS
+578 RPGRKHTFSLNVA

-606 DTNGN
+606 DTDGN
-611 PIVGITAYP
+611 PIIGITAYP
-620 SMRMRNYFRSDIS
+620 TMRMRNYFRADVS

-653 WTWHKNPVCIYP
+653 ATWHKNPVSIYP
-665 YQGTYKAT
+665 YRGSYKAT
-673 VLVPIMPSV
+673 VLIPIMPSV

>member
-156 DGDRQDHR
+156 DGGRQDHR

-226 DHTLSL
+226 GHTLSL

-238 DHMANKEDY
+238 DHMTNKEDY

-266 WNDNLRS
+266 WSDNLRS
-273 SVVAYYT
+273 SIVAYYT

-314 DQRLIKAWSLEYG
+314 DQRLTRAWSLDYG

-358 VSVAIP
+358 
-364 SNSSLTD
+364 
-371 CRFVCP
+371 
-377 DGPTAVSGAL
+377 VSGAL

>member
-1 MKRWIF
+1 MRKLLAG
-7 CCLSLLLVGTAL
+7 CLVLCIPALLT

-24 DSVSR
+24 DSISR
-29 SEAIDSVVVTA
+29 TEAIDSVVVTA
-40 RKPLMI
+40 RRPLMV
-46 YKQTGNIAVNIEQLK
+46 YKQTGNIAVDIEQLK

-156 DGDRQDHR
+156 EGDRQNHR

-175 GTVDGPIVRNKGS
+175 GTLDGPIKRDKGS
-188 YLVSARYFFPE
+188 YLISARYFFPE
-199 AVLALVGNAV
+199 AVLAIVDNAV
-209 RFGFYDL
+209 RYGFYDV
-216 TGKLS
+216 TGKLT
-221 YDIHP
+221 YDIHRN
-226 DHTLSL
+226 HTLSL
-232 GVYSGD
+232 GIYSGD
-238 DHMANKEDY
+238 DHMKNKEDH
-247 ARNEYGWG
+247 AENGFGWG

-280 YLQNRQESEYEDDD
+280 YLQNRQETEFKDDG
-294 FKNWGKTTYK
+294 FSNRGKTTFK
-304 THEFGARLTF
+304 THEFGARMTF
-314 DQRLIKAWSLEYG
+314 DQRLSHIWTLEYG
-327 ANISHQRFM
+327 ATFSHQRFE
-336 PMHSKGYVNGQ
+336 PMHTKSIINGQ

-358 VSVAIP
+358 
-364 SNSSLTD
+364 
-371 CRFVCP
+371 
-377 DGPTAVSGAL
+377 VSGAL

-401 VGIRGAMYDNS
+401 VGVRGAAYDNS
-412 EQTRFAV
+412 EQTKYAV
-419 EPRAQLAYD
+419 EPRAQLSYD
-428 FGNDN
+428 FGRDN
-433 AIWLSGTINSQA
+433 SVWLSGTINSQA
-445 LVQYN
+445 LVQFN

-457 IDFWTPFRDGKLQ
+457 IDFWTPFRDGRLQ
-470 HAWQVALGGR
+470 HAWQVSLGGR
-480 ARLRENLTLSL
+480 AKLHENLTLSV

-503 IYDSDDFLLGRGGF
+503 IYDSDDFLLNNGGF
-517 VYGTGRAWGL
+517 IYGTGRAFGI
-527 EIMLQ
+527 EAMLQ
-532 RQTERLSLTVS
+532 YQTERLSLTAS
-543 YTYTNSRRSSEGVS
+543 YTYTDSRRRSDGVT
-557 YPFEYDVPHDFNT
+557 YPFEYDVPHDFNA
-570 FLSYDVLK
+570 FVSYDVVK
-578 RPGRRHTFTFNMS
+578 RPGRKHTFSLNVA

-606 DTNGN
+606 DTDGN
-611 PIVGITAYP
+611 PIIGITAYP
-620 SMRMRNYFRSDIS
+620 TMRMHNYFRADVS

-653 WTWHKNPVCIYP
+653 ATWHKNPVSIYP
-665 YQGTYKAT
+665 YHGTYKAT
-673 VLVPIMPSV
+673 VLIPIMPSV

>member
-1 MKRWIF
+1 MRKLRAG
-7 CCLSLLLVGTAL
+7 CLALCIPALLT

-24 DSVSR
+24 DSISR
-29 SEAIDSVVVTA
+29 TEAIDSVVVTA
-40 RKPLMI
+40 RRPLMV
-46 YKQTGNIAVNIEQLK
+46 YKQTGNIAVDIEQLK

-124 SGETVQSAEVSKGYI
+124 SGETVQSAEVSKGFI

-156 DGDRQDHR
+156 EGDRRNHR

-175 GTVDGPIVRNKGS
+175 GTLDGPIKRDKGS
-188 YLVSARYFFPE
+188 YLISARYFFPE
-199 AVLALVGNAV
+199 AVLAIADNDI
-209 RFGFYDL
+209 RYGFNDI
-216 TGKLS
+216 TGKLT
-221 YDIHP
+221 YDIHRN
-226 DHTLSL
+226 HTLSL

-238 DHMANKEDY
+238 DHMKNKEDH
-247 ARNEYGWG
+247 AENGFGWG

-280 YLQNRQESEYEDDD
+280 YLQNRQETKFKDDG
-294 FKNWGKTTYK
+294 FSNWGKTTFK
-304 THEFGARLTF
+304 THEFGARMTF
-314 DQRLIKAWSLEYG
+314 DQRLSHIWMLEYG
-327 ANISHQRFM
+327 AAFSHQRFE
-336 PMHSKGYVNGQ
+336 PMHTKSIINGQ
-347 HKERGYSSEQL
+347 HKNRGYSPEQL
-358 VSVAIP
+358 
-364 SNSSLTD
+364 
-371 CRFVCP
+371 
-377 DGPTAVSGAL
+377 VSGAL

-401 VGIRGAMYDNS
+401 VGVRGAVYDNS
-412 EQTRFAV
+412 EQTKYAV
-419 EPRAQLAYD
+419 EPRAQLSYD
-428 FGNDN
+428 FGRDN
-433 AIWLSGTINSQA
+433 AVWLSGTINSQA
-445 LVQYN
+445 LVQFN

-457 IDFWTPFRDGKLQ
+457 IDFWTPFRDGRLQ
-470 HAWQVALGGR
+470 HAWQVSLGGR
-480 ARLRENLTLSL
+480 AKLHENLTLSV

-503 IYDSDDFLLGRGGF
+503 IYDSDDFLLGNGGF
-517 VYGTGRAWGL
+517 IYGTGRAFGI
-527 EIMLQ
+527 EAMLQ
-532 RQTERLSLTVS
+532 YQTERLSLTAS
-543 YTYTNSRRSSEGVS
+543 YTYTDSRRRSDGVT
-557 YPFEYDVPHDFNT
+557 YPFEYDVPHDFNA
-570 FLSYDVLK
+570 FVSYDVVK
-578 RPGRRHTFTFNMS
+578 RPGRKHTFSLNVA

-606 DTNGN
+606 DTDGN
-611 PIVGITAYP
+611 PIIGITAYP
-620 SMRMRNYFRSDIS
+620 TMRMRNYFRADVS

-653 WTWHKNPVCIYP
+653 ATWHKNPVSIYP
-665 YQGTYKAT
+665 YRGSYKAT
-673 VLVPIMPSV
+673 VLIPIMPSV

>member
-266 WNDNLRS
+266 WSDNLRS
-273 SVVAYYT
+273 SIVAYYT

-314 DQRLIKAWSLEYG
+314 DQRLTRAWSLDYG

-358 VSVAIP
+358 
-364 SNSSLTD
+364 
-371 CRFVCP
+371 
-377 DGPTAVSGAL
+377 VSGAL

-532 RQTERLSLTVS
+532 RQTERLSLPVS

>member
-1 MKRWIF
+1 MRKLLAG
-7 CCLSLLLVGTAL
+7 CLALCIPALLT

-24 DSVSR
+24 DSISR
-29 SEAIDSVVVTA
+29 TETIDSVVVTA
-40 RKPLMI
+40 RRPLMV
-46 YKQTGNIAVNIEQLK
+46 YKQTGNIAVDIEQLK

-124 SGETVQSAEVSKGYI
+124 SGETVQSAEMSKGYI

-144 SRLSALTQIRTR
+144 SRLSALAQIRTR
-156 DGDRQDHR
+156 EGDRLNHR

-175 GTVDGPIVRNKGS
+175 GTLDGPIKRDKGS
-188 YLVSARYFFPE
+188 YLISARYFFPE
-199 AVLALVGNAV
+199 AVLAIVDNAV
-209 RFGFYDL
+209 RYGFYDV
-216 TGKLS
+216 TGKLT
-221 YDIHP
+221 YDIHRN
-226 DHTLSL
+226 HTLSL
-232 GVYSGD
+232 GIYSGD
-238 DHMANKEDY
+238 DHMKNKEDH
-247 ARNEYGWG
+247 AENGFGWG

-280 YLQNRQESEYEDDD
+280 YLQNRQETKFKDDG
-294 FKNWGKTTYK
+294 FSNWGKTTFK
-304 THEFGARLTF
+304 THEFGARMTF
-314 DQRLIKAWSLEYG
+314 DQRLSHIWTLEYG
-327 ANISHQRFM
+327 ATFSHQRFE
-336 PMHSKGYVNGQ
+336 PMHTKSIINGQ

-358 VSVAIP
+358 VSG
-364 SNSSLTD
+364 T
-371 CRFVCP
+371 
-377 DGPTAVSGAL
+377 L

-401 VGIRGAMYDNS
+401 VGVRGAVYDNS
-412 EQTRFAV
+412 EQTKYAV
-419 EPRAQLAYD
+419 EPRAQLSYD
-428 FGNDN
+428 FGRDN
-433 AIWLSGTINSQA
+433 AVWLSGTINSQA
-445 LVQYN
+445 LVQFN

-457 IDFWTPFRDGKLQ
+457 IDFWTPFRDGRLQ
-470 HAWQVALGGR
+470 HAWQVSLGGR
-480 ARLRENLTLSL
+480 AKLHENLTLSV

-503 IYDSDDFLLGRGGF
+503 IYDSDDFLLSNGGF
-517 VYGTGRAWGL
+517 IYGTGRAFGI
-527 EIMLQ
+527 EAMLQ
-532 RQTERLSLTVS
+532 YQTERLSLTAS
-543 YTYTNSRRSSEGVS
+543 YTYTDSRRRSDGVT
-557 YPFEYDVPHDFNT
+557 YPFEYDVPHDFNA
-570 FLSYDVLK
+570 FVSYDVVK
-578 RPGRRHTFTFNMS
+578 RPGRKHTFSLNVA

-606 DTNGN
+606 DTDGN
-611 PIVGITAYP
+611 PIIGITAYP
-620 SMRMRNYFRSDIS
+620 TMRMRNYFRADVS

-653 WTWHKNPVCIYP
+653 ATWHKNPVSIYP
-665 YQGTYKAT
+665 YRGSYKAT
-673 VLVPIMPSV
+673 VLIPIMPSV

>member
-209 RFGFYDL
+209 RVGFYDL

-238 DHMANKEDY
+238 EHMTNKEDY

-266 WNDNLRS
+266 WSDNLRS
-273 SVVAYYT
+273 SIVAYYT

-314 DQRLIKAWSLEYG
+314 DQRLTRAWSLDYG

-358 VSVAIP
+358 
-364 SNSSLTD
+364 
-371 CRFVCP
+371 
-377 DGPTAVSGAL
+377 VSGAL

>member
-1 MKRWIF
+1 MRKLLAG
-7 CCLSLLLVGTAL
+7 CLALCIPALLT

-24 DSVSR
+24 DSISR
-29 SEAIDSVVVTA
+29 TEAIDSVVVTA
-40 RKPLMI
+40 RRPLMV
-46 YKQTGNIAVNIEQLK
+46 YKQTGNIAVDIEQLK

-144 SRLSALTQIRTR
+144 SRLSAMTQIRTR
-156 DGDRQDHR
+156 EGDRRNHR

-175 GTVDGPIVRNKGS
+175 GTLDGPIKRDKGS
-188 YLVSARYFFPE
+188 YLISARYFFPE
-199 AVLALVGNAV
+199 AVLAIADNDI
-209 RFGFYDL
+209 RYGFNDI
-216 TGKLS
+216 TGKLT
-221 YDIHP
+221 YDIHRN
-226 DHTLSL
+226 HTLSL

-238 DHMANKEDY
+238 DHMKNKEDH
-247 ARNEYGWG
+247 AENGFGWG

-280 YLQNRQESEYEDDD
+280 YLQNRQETEFKDDG
-294 FKNWGKTTYK
+294 FSNWGKTTFK
-304 THEFGARLTF
+304 THEFGARMTF
-314 DQRLIKAWSLEYG
+314 DQRLSRVWSLEYG
-327 ANISHQRFM
+327 ATFSHQRFE
-336 PMHSKGYVNGQ
+336 PMHTKSIINGQ
-347 HKERGYSSEQL
+347 HKDRGYSSEL
-358 VSVAIP
+358 
-364 SNSSLTD
+364 L
-371 CRFVCP
+371 
-377 DGPTAVSGAL
+377 VSGAL

-401 VGIRGAMYDNS
+401 VGVRGAAYDNS
-412 EQTRFAV
+412 EQTKYAV
-419 EPRAQLAYD
+419 EPRAQLSYD
-428 FGNDN
+428 FGRDN
-433 AIWLSGTINSQA
+433 AVWLSGTINSQA
-445 LVQYN
+445 LVQFN

-457 IDFWTPFRDGKLQ
+457 IDFWTPFRDGRLQ
-470 HAWQVALGGR
+470 HAWQVSLGGR
-480 ARLRENLTLSL
+480 AKLHENLTLSV

-503 IYDSDDFLLGRGGF
+503 IYDSDDFLLSNGGF
-517 VYGTGRAWGL
+517 IYGTGRAFGI
-527 EIMLQ
+527 EAMLQ
-532 RQTERLSLTVS
+532 YQTERLSLTAS
-543 YTYTNSRRSSEGVS
+543 YTYTDSRRRSDGVT
-557 YPFEYDVPHDFNT
+557 YPFEYDVPHDFNA
-570 FLSYDVLK
+570 FVSYDVVK
-578 RPGRRHTFTFNMS
+578 RPGRKHTFSLNVA

-606 DTNGN
+606 DTDGN
-611 PIVGITAYP
+611 PIIGITAYP
-620 SMRMRNYFRSDIS
+620 TMRMHNYFRADVS
-633 YNMERRKRN
+633 YNMERCKRN

-653 WTWHKNPVCIYP
+653 ATWHKNPVSIYP
-665 YQGTYKAT
+665 YRGSYKAT
-673 VLVPIMPSV
+673 VLIPIMPSV

>member
-1 MKRWIF
+1 MRKLLAG
-7 CCLSLLLVGTAL
+7 CLALCIPALLT

-24 DSVSR
+24 DSISR
-29 SEAIDSVVVTA
+29 TETIDSVVVTA
-40 RKPLMI
+40 RRPLMV
-46 YKQTGNIAVNIEQLK
+46 YKQTGNIAVDIEQLK

-124 SGETVQSAEVSKGYI
+124 SGETVQSAEMSKGYI

-144 SRLSALTQIRTR
+144 SRLSALAQIRTR
-156 DGDRQDHR
+156 EGDRLNHR

-175 GTVDGPIVRNKGS
+175 GTLDGPIKRDKGS
-188 YLVSARYFFPE
+188 YLISARYFFPE
-199 AVLALVGNAV
+199 AVLAIADNDI
-209 RFGFYDL
+209 RYGFNDI
-216 TGKLS
+216 TGKLT
-221 YDIHP
+221 YDIHRN
-226 DHTLSL
+226 HTLSL

-238 DHMANKEDY
+238 DHMKNKEDH
-247 ARNEYGWG
+247 AENGFGWG

-280 YLQNRQESEYEDDD
+280 YLQNRQETEFKDDG
-294 FKNWGKTTYK
+294 FSNWGKTTFK
-304 THEFGARLTF
+304 THEFGARMTF
-314 DQRLIKAWSLEYG
+314 DQRLSHIWTLEYG
-327 ANISHQRFM
+327 ATFSHQRFE
-336 PMHSKGYVNGQ
+336 PMHTKSIINGQ

-358 VSVAIP
+358 VSG
-364 SNSSLTD
+364 T
-371 CRFVCP
+371 
-377 DGPTAVSGAL
+377 L

-401 VGIRGAMYDNS
+401 VGVRGAVYDNS
-412 EQTRFAV
+412 EQTKYAV
-419 EPRAQLAYD
+419 EPRAQLSYD
-428 FGNDN
+428 FGRDN
-433 AIWLSGTINSQA
+433 AVWLSGTINSQA
-445 LVQYN
+445 LVQFN

-457 IDFWTPFRDGKLQ
+457 IDFWTPFRDGRLQ
-470 HAWQVALGGR
+470 HAWQVSLGGR
-480 ARLRENLTLSL
+480 AKLHENLTLSV

-503 IYDSDDFLLGRGGF
+503 IYDSDDFLLSNGGF
-517 VYGTGRAWGL
+517 IYGTGRAFGI
-527 EIMLQ
+527 EAMLQ
-532 RQTERLSLTVS
+532 YQTERLSLTAS
-543 YTYTNSRRSSEGVS
+543 YTYTDSRRRSDGVT
-557 YPFEYDVPHDFNT
+557 YPFEYDVPHDFNA
-570 FLSYDVLK
+570 FVSYDVVK
-578 RPGRRHTFTFNMS
+578 RPGRKHTFSLNVA

-606 DTNGN
+606 DTDGN
-611 PIVGITAYP
+611 PIIGITAYP
-620 SMRMRNYFRSDIS
+620 TMRMRNYFRADVS

-653 WTWHKNPVCIYP
+653 ATWHKNPVSIYP
-665 YQGTYKAT
+665 YRGSYKAT
-673 VLVPIMPSV
+673 VLIPIMPSV

>member
-79 PGVSAGKDGMSGL
+79 PGVSAGKDRMSGL

-226 DHTLSL
+226 GHTLSL

-238 DHMANKEDY
+238 DHMTNKEDY

-266 WNDNLRS
+266 WSDNLRS
-273 SVVAYYT
+273 SIVAYYT

-314 DQRLIKAWSLEYG
+314 DQRLTRAWSLDYG

-358 VSVAIP
+358 
-364 SNSSLTD
+364 
-371 CRFVCP
+371 
-377 DGPTAVSGAL
+377 VSGAL

>member
-1 MKRWIF
+1 MRKLLAG
-7 CCLSLLLVGTAL
+7 CLALCIPALLT

-24 DSVSR
+24 DSISR
-29 SEAIDSVVVTA
+29 TEAIDSVVVTA
-40 RKPLMI
+40 RRPLMV
-46 YKQTGNIAVNIEQLK
+46 YKQTGNIAVDIEQLK

-156 DGDRQDHR
+156 EGDRLNHR

-175 GTVDGPIVRNKGS
+175 GTLDGPIKRDKGS
-188 YLVSARYFFPE
+188 YLISARYFFPE
-199 AVLALVGNAV
+199 AVLAIADNDI
-209 RFGFYDL
+209 RYGFNDI
-216 TGKLS
+216 TGKLT
-221 YDIHP
+221 YDIHRN
-226 DHTLSL
+226 HTLSL

-238 DHMANKEDY
+238 DHMKNKEDH
-247 ARNEYGWG
+247 AENGFGWG

-280 YLQNRQESEYEDDD
+280 YLQNRQETEFKDDG
-294 FKNWGKTTYK
+294 FSNWGKTTFK
-304 THEFGARLTF
+304 THEFGARMTF
-314 DQRLIKAWSLEYG
+314 DQRLSRVWSLEYG
-327 ANISHQRFM
+327 ATFSHQRFE
-336 PMHSKGYVNGQ
+336 PMHTKSIINGQ

-358 VSVAIP
+358 
-364 SNSSLTD
+364 
-371 CRFVCP
+371 
-377 DGPTAVSGAL
+377 VSGAL

-503 IYDSDDFLLGRGGF
+503 IYDSDDFLLNNGGF
-517 VYGTGRAWGL
+517 IYGTGRAFGI
-527 EIMLQ
+527 EAMLQ
-532 RQTERLSLTVS
+532 YQTERLSLTAS
-543 YTYTNSRRSSEGVS
+543 YTYTDSRRRSDGVT
-557 YPFEYDVPHDFNT
+557 YPFEYDVPHDFNA
-570 FLSYDVLK
+570 FVSYDVVK
-578 RPGRRHTFTFNMS
+578 RPGRKHTFSLNVA

-606 DTNGN
+606 DTDGN
-611 PIVGITAYP
+611 PIIGITAYP
-620 SMRMRNYFRSDIS
+620 TMRMHNYFRADVS

-653 WTWHKNPVCIYP
+653 ATWHKNPVSIYP
-665 YQGTYKAT
+665 YRGSYKAT
-673 VLVPIMPSV
+673 VLIPIMPSV

>member
-104 LYDDVPIYNQ
+104 LYNDVPIYNQ

-226 DHTLSL
+226 GHTLSL

-238 DHMANKEDY
+238 DHMTNKEDY

-266 WNDNLRS
+266 WSDNLRS
-273 SVVAYYT
+273 SIVAYYT

-314 DQRLIKAWSLEYG
+314 DQRLTRAWSLDYG

-358 VSVAIP
+358 
-364 SNSSLTD
+364 
-371 CRFVCP
+371 
-377 DGPTAVSGAL
+377 VSGAL

>member
-114 AHAYGILSIF
+114 AHAYGILSIC

-314 DQRLIKAWSLEYG
+314 DQRLTRAWSLDYG

-358 VSVAIP
+358 
-364 SNSSLTD
+364 
-371 CRFVCP
+371 
-377 DGPTAVSGAL
+377 VSGAL

>member
-1 MKRWIF
+1 MRKLLAG
-7 CCLSLLLVGTAL
+7 CLALCIPALLT

-24 DSVSR
+24 DSISR
-29 SEAIDSVVVTA
+29 TEAIDSVVVTA
-40 RKPLMI
+40 RRPLMV
-46 YKQTGNIAVNIEQLK
+46 YKQTGNIAVDIEQLK

-124 SGETVQSAEVSKGYI
+124 SGETVQSAEVSKGFI

-156 DGDRQDHR
+156 EGDRLNHR

-175 GTVDGPIVRNKGS
+175 GTLDGPIKRDKGS
-188 YLVSARYFFPE
+188 YLISARYFFPE
-199 AVLALVGNAV
+199 AVLAIVDNAV
-209 RFGFYDL
+209 RYGFYDV
-216 TGKLS
+216 TGKLT
-221 YDIHP
+221 YDIHRN
-226 DHTLSL
+226 HTLSL
-232 GVYSGD
+232 GIYSGD
-238 DHMANKEDY
+238 DHMKNKEDH
-247 ARNEYGWG
+247 AENGFGWG

-280 YLQNRQESEYEDDD
+280 YLQNRQETKFKDDG
-294 FKNWGKTTYK
+294 FSNWGKTTFK
-304 THEFGARLTF
+304 THEFGARMTF
-314 DQRLIKAWSLEYG
+314 DQRLSHIWMLEYG
-327 ANISHQRFM
+327 AAFSHQRFE
-336 PMHSKGYVNGQ
+336 PMHTKSIINGQ
-347 HKERGYSSEQL
+347 HKNRGYSSEQL
-358 VSVAIP
+358 
-364 SNSSLTD
+364 
-371 CRFVCP
+371 
-377 DGPTAVSGAL
+377 VSGAL

-401 VGIRGAMYDNS
+401 VGVRGAVYDNS
-412 EQTRFAV
+412 EQTKYAV
-419 EPRAQLAYD
+419 EPRAQLSYD
-428 FGNDN
+428 FGRDN
-433 AIWLSGTINSQA
+433 AVWLSGTINSQA
-445 LVQYN
+445 LVQFN

-457 IDFWTPFRDGKLQ
+457 IDFWTPFRDGRLQ
-470 HAWQVALGGR
+470 HAWQVSLGGR
-480 ARLRENLTLSL
+480 AKLHENLPLSV

-503 IYDSDDFLLGRGGF
+503 IYDSDDFLLNNGGF
-517 VYGTGRAWGL
+517 IYGTGRAFGI
-527 EIMLQ
+527 EAMLQ
-532 RQTERLSLTVS
+532 YQTERLSLTAS
-543 YTYTNSRRSSEGVS
+543 YTYTDSRRRSDGVT
-557 YPFEYDVPHDFNT
+557 YPFEYDVPHDFNA
-570 FLSYDVLK
+570 FVSYDVVK
-578 RPGRRHTFTFNMS
+578 RPGRKHTFSLNVA

-606 DTNGN
+606 DTDGN
-611 PIVGITAYP
+611 PIIGITAYP
-620 SMRMRNYFRSDIS
+620 TMRMRNYFRADVS

-653 WTWHKNPVCIYP
+653 ATWHKNPVSIYP
-665 YQGTYKAT
+665 YRGSYKAT
-673 VLVPIMPSV
+673 VLIPIMPSV

>member
-1 MKRWIF
+1 MRKLLAG
-7 CCLSLLLVGTAL
+7 CLALCIPALLT

-24 DSVSR
+24 DSISR
-29 SEAIDSVVVTA
+29 TETIDSVVVTA
-40 RKPLMI
+40 RRPLMV
-46 YKQTGNIAVNIEQLK
+46 YKQTGNIAVDIEQLK

-124 SGETVQSAEVSKGYI
+124 SGETVQSAEMSKGYI

-156 DGDRQDHR
+156 EGDRRNHR

-175 GTVDGPIVRNKGS
+175 GTLDGPIKRDKGS
-188 YLVSARYFFPE
+188 YLISARYFFPE
-199 AVLALVGNAV
+199 AVLAIADNAV
-209 RFGFYDL
+209 RYGFYDV
-216 TGKLS
+216 TGKLT
-221 YDIHP
+221 YDIHRN
-226 DHTLSL
+226 HTLSL
-232 GVYSGD
+232 GIYSGD
-238 DHMANKEDY
+238 DHMKNKEDH
-247 ARNEYGWG
+247 AENGFGWG

-280 YLQNRQESEYEDDD
+280 YLQNRQETKFKDDG
-294 FKNWGKTTYK
+294 FSNWGKTTFK
-304 THEFGARLTF
+304 THEFGARMTF
-314 DQRLIKAWSLEYG
+314 DQRLSHIWMLEYG
-327 ANISHQRFM
+327 AAFSHQRFE
-336 PMHSKGYVNGQ
+336 PMHTKSIINGQ
-347 HKERGYSSEQL
+347 HKNRGYSSEQL
-358 VSVAIP
+358 
-364 SNSSLTD
+364 
-371 CRFVCP
+371 
-377 DGPTAVSGAL
+377 VSGAL

-401 VGIRGAMYDNS
+401 VGVRGAAYDNS
-412 EQTRFAV
+412 EQTRYAV
-419 EPRAQLAYD
+419 EPRAQLSYD
-428 FGNDN
+428 FGRDN
-433 AIWLSGTINSQA
+433 SVWLSGTINSQA
-445 LVQYN
+445 LVQFN

-457 IDFWTPFRDGKLQ
+457 IDFWTPFRDGRLQ
-470 HAWQVALGGR
+470 HAWQVSLGGR
-480 ARLRENLTLSL
+480 AKLHENLTLSV

-503 IYDSDDFLLGRGGF
+503 IYDSDDFLLSNGGF
-517 VYGTGRAWGL
+517 IYGTGRAFGI
-527 EIMLQ
+527 EAMLQ
-532 RQTERLSLTVS
+532 YQTERLSLTAS
-543 YTYTNSRRSSEGVS
+543 YTYTDSRRRSDGVT
-557 YPFEYDVPHDFNT
+557 YPFEYDVPHDFNA
-570 FLSYDVLK
+570 FVSYDVVK
-578 RPGRRHTFTFNMS
+578 RPGRKHTFSLNVA

-606 DTNGN
+606 DTDGN
-611 PIVGITAYP
+611 PIIGITAYP
-620 SMRMRNYFRSDIS
+620 TMRMRNYFRADVS

-653 WTWHKNPVCIYP
+653 ATWHKNPVSIYP
-665 YQGTYKAT
+665 YRGSYKAT
-673 VLVPIMPSV
+673 VLIPIMPSV